1 MSTIVAPGV
10 AAYYLMLIVEDADGE
25 TTYIDHYLDDE
36 PADVW
41 EFIPEG
47 WDLIEDESQE
57 IIRGAHDCECCGM
70 HVMNQ
75 RECDTCQESECDP
88 AESWHCFTGYCDGT
102 GCTFEGEC
110 EPTHEVRVWRENGD
124 LMGHWEVEP
133 VKGGTFLVTQREGYE
148 RDAESRFTS
157 LWSAWQYAQG
167 CAEMHAQMLREE
179 CAESGYCDGDD
190 CGVMH
195 EHGISVQEVT
205 SNRDLAR
212 A

>member
-1 MSTIVAPGV
+1 MSTIVSPGI
-10 AAYYLMLIVEDADGE
+10 ATYYLMLIVEDADGE
-25 TTYIDHYLDDE
+25 TTYIDHYLDEE

-47 WDLIEDESQE
+47 WGLLDDESQE
-57 IIRGAHDCECCGM
+57 IIRGAYDCECCGV
-70 HVMNQ
+70 HIMNA
-75 RECDTCQESECDP
+75 RECDTCREGDCDP
-88 AESWHCFTGYCDGT
+88 AESWHCFTSYCDGSE
-102 GCTFEGEC
+102 CTFEGEC
-110 EPTHEVRVWRENGD
+110 EPTHEVRVWHEGGD
-124 LMGHWEVEP
+124 LVGLWEVEP

-167 CAEMHAQMLREE
+167 CAEMHAQSLRDE
-179 CAESGYCDGDD
+179 CPCDEGD

-205 SNRDLAR
+205 TNGDLRR

>member
-1 MSTIVAPGV
+1 MSTIVAPSV

-25 TTYIDHYLDDE
+25 TTYIDAYLDDE

-47 WDLIEDESQE
+47 WDLIWDESRE

-70 HVMNQ
+70 HIMNAHECETC
-75 RECDTCQESECDP
+75 REGDCDP
-88 AESWHCFTGYCDGT
+88 AESWHCFTNHCDGS

-110 EPTHEVRVWRENGD
+110 EPAHEVRVWRETGD
-124 LMGHWEVEP
+124 LVGLWEVKAEGP
-133 VKGGTFLVTQREGYE
+133 DRVVVTQCEGYE
-148 RDAESRFTS
+148 RDAVSIFTS

-167 CAEMHAQMLREE
+167 CAEMHAQILREE
-179 CAESGYCDGDD
+179 CECRFYDD
-190 CGVMH
+190 EPCGVMH

-205 SNRDLAR
+205 SNRDLSR